1 LRAIFIFINKPC
13 LDIHLSHCKKFIL
26 YNISFFNKCIKSIK
40 LSSMGL
46 SVTKIKSLR
55 QRATKV
61 VIMMPFQIL
70 KIIVKVPNM
79 VLFKLKSNVHKL
91 KLN

>member
-1 LRAIFIFINKPC
+1 
-13 LDIHLSHCKKFIL
+13 
-26 YNISFFNKCIKSIK
+26 
-40 LSSMGL
+40 MGL